1 MLPSQ
6 RHWEDIKEARLAM
19 RRKRGILS
27 EGTKGA

>member
-6 RHWEDIKEARLAM
+6 RHWEDIKEVRLAM
-19 RRKRGILS
+19 RKRGILS